1 MLGRPA
7 PSGPASRFRGYTVV
21 VAARPRVWGGV
32 LAAGSGTAAGGT
44 PTAVLQGTVLLAP
57 ATPVCMPRIPC
68 MRPAP
73 GIVLAF
79 SRGGLVR
86 ARVTTAVDGS
96 YRLALAP
103 GAYSVRVTRPSGIR
117 RLSPSGVT
125 LAGGQVK
132 RVTFYLDTGIR

>member
-1 MLGRPA
+1 M
-7 PSGPASRFRGYTVV
+7 F

-32 LAAGSGTAAGGT
+32 LAAACVFAAGSGTAAGAT
-44 PTAVLQGTVLLAP
+44 RTAVLHGNVLLAP

-68 MRPAP
+68 IKPAS
-73 GIVLAF
+73 GVVLAF

-86 ARVTTAVDGS
+86 ARVTTAADGS
-96 YRLALAP
+96 YRVALAP
-103 GAYSVRVTRPSGIR
+103 GAYSVRVTHPSGIR